1 MNVMNKSLVSVLL
14 PVFIGEQYI
23 QKAAFSILNQSYKEL
38 ELLIIDDCSTD
49 KSYQMSM
56 NISEQDN
63 RVKVFRNH
71 NNLGLTKSLNLLI
84 NESSGKYLARQD
96 ADDWSEE
103 TRFEKQLKFMNDENI
118 DVVYARSVRNDTQNI
133 FPRLSYYL
141 PLNFVLRYKNPLIHG
156 TMLAKKNII
165 EKVGGYDEKFI
176 YSQDYKLASDLI
188 NLGFKLRIMK
198 DVLYNSNFINNI
210 STNKKKEQEYYAN
223 CVRKGITPNQ

>member
-1 MNVMNKSLVSVLL
+1 MNKKLISVLL
-14 PVFIGEQYI
+14 PVFNAEEDINIAI
-23 QKAAFSILNQSYKEL
+23 QSILNQSYKDL
-38 ELLIIDDCSTD
+38 ELLIIDDGSTD
-49 KSYQMSM
+49 NSYQICM

-84 NESSGKYLARQD
+84 NESNGKYLARQD

-141 PLNFVLRYKNPLIHG
+141 PLNFVLRYKNPLIH
-156 TMLAKKNII
+156 L
-165 EKVGGYDEKFI
+165 
-176 YSQDYKLASDLI
+176 SLI
-188 NLGFKLRIMK
+188 HI
-198 DVLYNSNFINNI
+198 
-210 STNKKKEQEYYAN
+210 
-223 CVRKGITPNQ
+223 

>member
-1 MNVMNKSLVSVLL
+1 MNKKLISVLL
-14 PVFIGEQYI
+14 PVFNGEEDINIAI
-23 QKAAFSILNQSYKEL
+23 QSILNQSYKDL
-38 ELLIIDDCSTD
+38 ELLIIDDGSTD
-49 KSYQMSM
+49 NSYQICM

-176 YSQDYKLASDLI
+176 YSQDYKLAFDLI

-198 DVLYNSNFINNI
+198 NVLYKSNFINNI

-223 CVRKGITPNQ
+223 CVRKGIIPNQ

>member
-1 MNVMNKSLVSVLL
+1 MNKNLISVLL
-14 PVFIGEQYI
+14 PVFNSEKDINVAI
-23 QKAAFSILNQSYKEL
+23 QSILNQSYKDL
-38 ELLIIDDCSTD
+38 ELLIIDDGSTD
-49 KSYQMSM
+49 NSYQICM

-176 YSQDYKLASDLI
+176 YSQDYKLAFDLI

-198 DVLYNSNFINNI
+198 NVLYKSNFINNI
-210 STNKKKEQEYYAN
+210 STTKKKEQEYYAN
-223 CVRKGITPNQ
+223 CVRKGIIPNQ

>member
-1 MNVMNKSLVSVLL
+1 MNKNLISVLL
-14 PVFIGEQYI
+14 PVFNAEKDINVAI
-23 QKAAFSILNQSYKEL
+23 QSILNQSYKDL
-38 ELLIIDDCSTD
+38 ELLIIDDGSTD
-49 KSYQMSM
+49 NSYQICM

-176 YSQDYKLASDLI
+176 YSQDYKLAFDLI

-198 DVLYNSNFINNI
+198 NVLYKSNFINNI
-210 STNKKKEQEYYAN
+210 STTKKKEQEYYAN

>member
-1 MNVMNKSLVSVLL
+1 MNKNLISVLL
-14 PVFIGEQYI
+14 PVFNAEKDINVAI
-23 QKAAFSILNQSYKEL
+23 QSILNQSYKDL
-38 ELLIIDDCSTD
+38 ELLIIDDGSTD
-49 KSYQMSM
+49 NSYQICM

-84 NESSGKYLARQD
+84 NESNGKYLARQD

-176 YSQDYKLASDLI
+176 YSQDYKLAFDLI

-198 DVLYNSNFINNI
+198 NVLYKSNFINNI
-210 STNKKKEQEYYAN
+210 STTKKKEQEYYAN
-223 CVRKGITPNQ
+223 CVRKGIIPNQ

>member
-1 MNVMNKSLVSVLL
+1 MNKNLISVLL
-14 PVFIGEQYI
+14 PVFNAEEDVNVAI
-23 QKAAFSILNQSYKEL
+23 KSILNQSHKDL
-38 ELLIIDDCSTD
+38 ELLIIDDGSTD
-49 KSYQMSM
+49 NSYQICM

-63 RVKVFRNH
+63 RVKVFKNH

-84 NESSGKYLARQD
+84 NESNGKYLARQD

-118 DVVYARSVRNDTQNI
+118 DVVYARSVRNDTKNI

-141 PLNFVLRYKNPLIHG
+141 PLNFVLRYKNPFIHG

-176 YSQDYKLASDLI
+176 YSQDYKLAFDLI

-198 DVLYNSNFINNI
+198 NVLYKSNFINNI
-210 STNKKKEQEYYAN
+210 STTKKKEQEYYAN
-223 CVRKGITPNQ
+223 CVRKGIIPNQ

>member
-1 MNVMNKSLVSVLL
+1 MIKNLISVLL
-14 PVFIGEQYI
+14 PVFNAEKDINVAI
-23 QKAAFSILNQSYKEL
+23 QSILNQSYKDL
-38 ELLIIDDCSTD
+38 ELLIIDDGSTD
-49 KSYQMSM
+49 NSYQICM

-63 RVKVFRNH
+63 RIKVFRNH

-84 NESSGKYLARQD
+84 NESNGQYLARQD

-103 TRFEKQLKFMNDENI
+103 TRFEKQLKFMNDKNI

-176 YSQDYKLASDLI
+176 YSQDYKLAFDLI

-198 DVLYNSNFINNI
+198 NVLYKSNFINNI
-210 STNKKKEQEYYAN
+210 STTKKKEQEYYAN
-223 CVRKGITPNQ
+223 CVRKGIIPNQ

>member
-1 MNVMNKSLVSVLL
+1 MNKNLISVLL
-14 PVFIGEQYI
+14 PVFNAEKDINVAI
-23 QKAAFSILNQSYKEL
+23 QSILNQSYKDL
-38 ELLIIDDCSTD
+38 ELLIIDDGSTD
-49 KSYQMSM
+49 NSYQICM

-84 NESSGKYLARQD
+84 NESNGKYLARQD

-165 EKVGGYDEKFI
+165 EKVGDEKFI
-176 YSQDYKLASDLI
+176 YSQDYKLAFDLI

-198 DVLYNSNFINNI
+198 NVLYKSNFINNI
-210 STNKKKEQEYYAN
+210 STTKKKEQEYYAN
-223 CVRKGITPNQ
+223 CVRKGIIPNQ

>member
-1 MNVMNKSLVSVLL
+1 MNKKLISVLL
-14 PVFIGEQYI
+14 PVFNAEEDINIAI
-23 QKAAFSILNQSYKEL
+23 QSILNQSYKDL
-38 ELLIIDDCSTD
+38 ELLIIDDGSTD
-49 KSYQMSM
+49 NSYQICM

-63 RVKVFRNH
+63 RVKVFKNH

-84 NESSGKYLARQD
+84 NESNGEYLARQD
-96 ADDWSEE
+96 ADDWSEG

-176 YSQDYKLASDLI
+176 YSQDYKLAFDLI

-198 DVLYNSNFINNI
+198 NVLYKSNFINNI
-210 STNKKKEQEYYAN
+210 STTKKKEQEYYAN
-223 CVRKGITPNQ
+223 CVRKGIIPNQ

>member
-1 MNVMNKSLVSVLL
+1 MNKNLISVLL
-14 PVFIGEQYI
+14 PVFNAEKDINVAI
-23 QKAAFSILNQSYKEL
+23 QSILNQSYKDL
-38 ELLIIDDCSTD
+38 ELLIIDDGSTD
-49 KSYQMSM
+49 NSYQICM

-84 NESSGKYLARQD
+84 NESNGKYLARQD

-141 PLNFVLRYKNPLIHG
+141 PLNFVLRFKNPLIHG

-176 YSQDYKLASDLI
+176 YSQDYKLAFDLI

-198 DVLYNSNFINNI
+198 NVLYKSNFINNI
-210 STNKKKEQEYYAN
+210 STTKKKEQEYYAN
-223 CVRKGITPNQ
+223 CVRKGIIPNQ

>member
-1 MNVMNKSLVSVLL
+1 MNKNLISVLL
-14 PVFIGEQYI
+14 PVFNAEKDINVAI
-23 QKAAFSILNQSYKEL
+23 QSILNQSYKDL
-38 ELLIIDDCSTD
+38 ELLIIDEGSTD
-49 KSYQMSM
+49 NSYQICM

-84 NESSGKYLARQD
+84 NESNGKYLARQD

-176 YSQDYKLASDLI
+176 YSQDYKLAFDLI

-198 DVLYNSNFINNI
+198 NVLYKSNFINNI
-210 STNKKKEQEYYAN
+210 STTKKKEQEYYAN
-223 CVRKGITPNQ
+223 CVRKGIIPNQ

>member
-1 MNVMNKSLVSVLL
+1 MNKNLISVLL
-14 PVFIGEQYI
+14 PVFNAEEDINIAI
-23 QKAAFSILNQSYKEL
+23 QSILNQSYKDL
-38 ELLIIDDCSTD
+38 ELLIIDDGSTD
-49 KSYQMSM
+49 NSYQICM

-84 NESSGKYLARQD
+84 NESNGKYLARQD

-141 PLNFVLRYKNPLIHG
+141 PLNFVLRYKNPLIH
-156 TMLAKKNII
+156 L
-165 EKVGGYDEKFI
+165 
-176 YSQDYKLASDLI
+176 SLI
-188 NLGFKLRIMK
+188 HI
-198 DVLYNSNFINNI
+198 
-210 STNKKKEQEYYAN
+210 
-223 CVRKGITPNQ
+223 

>member
-1 MNVMNKSLVSVLL
+1 MNKSLVSVLL
-14 PVFIGEQYI
+14 PVLNGEKYI

-38 ELLIIDDCSTD
+38 ELLIIDDGSTD
-49 KSYQMSM
+49 NSYQMCM
-56 NISEQDN
+56 KISDHDK
-63 RVKVFRNH
+63 RVKVFKNQ

-176 YSQDYKLASDLI
+176 YSQDYKLAFDLI

-198 DVLYNSNFINNI
+198 NVLYKSNFINNI
-210 STNKKKEQEYYAN
+210 STTKKKEQEYYAN
-223 CVRKGITPNQ
+223 CVRKGIIPNQ

>member
-1 MNVMNKSLVSVLL
+1 MNKNLISVLL
-14 PVFIGEQYI
+14 PVFNAEKDINVAI
-23 QKAAFSILNQSYKEL
+23 QSILNQSYKDL
-38 ELLIIDDCSTD
+38 ELLIIDDGSTD
-49 KSYQMSM
+49 NSYQICM

-133 FPRLSYYL
+133 FPKLSYYL

-176 YSQDYKLASDLI
+176 YSQDYKLAFDLI

-198 DVLYNSNFINNI
+198 NVLYKSNFINNI
-210 STNKKKEQEYYAN
+210 STTKKKEQEYYAN
-223 CVRKGITPNQ
+223 CVRKGIIPNQ

>member
-1 MNVMNKSLVSVLL
+1 MNKKLISVLL
-14 PVFIGEQYI
+14 PVFNAEEDINIAI
-23 QKAAFSILNQSYKEL
+23 QSILNQSYKDF
-38 ELLIIDDCSTD
+38 ELLIIDDGSTD
-49 KSYQMSM
+49 NSYQICM
-56 NISEQDN
+56 NISQQDN
-63 RVKVFRNH
+63 RVKVFKNH

-84 NESSGKYLARQD
+84 NESNGEYLARQD
-96 ADDWSEE
+96 ADDWSEG

-141 PLNFVLRYKNPLIHG
+141 PLNFVLRYKNPFIHG

-176 YSQDYKLASDLI
+176 YSQDYKLAFDLI

-198 DVLYNSNFINNI
+198 NVLYKSNFINNI
-210 STNKKKEQEYYAN
+210 STTKKKEQEYYAN
-223 CVRKGITPNQ
+223 CVRKGIIPNQ

>member
-1 MNVMNKSLVSVLL
+1 MNKNLISVLL
-14 PVFIGEQYI
+14 PVFNAEKDINIAI
-23 QKAAFSILNQSYKEL
+23 QSILNQSYKDL
-38 ELLIIDDCSTD
+38 ELLIIDDGSTD
-49 KSYQMSM
+49 NSYQICM

-63 RVKVFRNH
+63 RVKVFKNH

-84 NESSGKYLARQD
+84 NESNGEYLARQD
-96 ADDWSEE
+96 ADDWSEG

-176 YSQDYKLASDLI
+176 YSQDYKLAFDLI

-198 DVLYNSNFINNI
+198 NVLYKSNFINNI
-210 STNKKKEQEYYAN
+210 STTKKKEQEYYAN
-223 CVRKGITPNQ
+223 CVRKGIIPNQ

>member
-1 MNVMNKSLVSVLL
+1 MNKSLVSVLL
-14 PVFIGEQYI
+14 PVFNGEQYI

-63 RVKVFRNH
+63 RVRVFKNQK
-71 NNLGLTKSLNLLI
+71 NLGLTKSLNLLI

-96 ADDWSEE
+96 SDDWSEV
-103 TRFEKQLKFMNDENI
+103 TRLEKQLNYLNNKKI
-118 DVVYARSVRNDTQNI
+118 DVVYARSVRSDTNNI

-141 PLNFVLRYKNPLIHG
+141 PLDFVLKYKNPLIHG
-156 TMLAKKNII
+156 TMFAKKNII
-165 EKVGGYDEKFI
+165 EKVGGYDEDFI
-176 YSQDYKLASDLI
+176 YSQDYKLAYDLI
-188 NLGFKLRIMK
+188 NSGYKLKIMR

-210 STNKKKEQEYYAN
+210 STNKKYEQKYYAN
-223 CVRKGITPNQ
+223 CVRRGIKPKPIV

>member
-1 MNVMNKSLVSVLL
+1 MNKNLISVLL
-14 PVFIGEQYI
+14 PVFNAEKDINVAI
-23 QKAAFSILNQSYKEL
+23 QSILNQSYKDL
-38 ELLIIDDCSTD
+38 ELLIIDDGSTD
-49 KSYQMSM
+49 NSYQICM

-84 NESSGKYLARQD
+84 NESNGKYLARQD

-176 YSQDYKLASDLI
+176 YSQDYKLAFDLI

-198 DVLYNSNFINNI
+198 NVLYKSNFINNI
-210 STNKKKEQEYYAN
+210 STTKKKEQEYYAN

>member
-1 MNVMNKSLVSVLL
+1 MNKNLISVLL
-14 PVFIGEQYI
+14 PVFNAEKDINVAI
-23 QKAAFSILNQSYKEL
+23 QSILNQSYKDL
-38 ELLIIDDCSTD
+38 ELLIIDDGSTD
-49 KSYQMSM
+49 NSYQICM

-176 YSQDYKLASDLI
+176 YSQDYKLAFDLI

-198 DVLYNSNFINNI
+198 NVLYKSNFINNI
-210 STNKKKEQEYYAN
+210 STTKKKEQEYYAN
-223 CVRKGITPNQ
+223 CVRKGIIPNQ

>member
-1 MNVMNKSLVSVLL
+1 MNKNLISVLL
-14 PVFIGEQYI
+14 PVFNAEKDINVAI
-23 QKAAFSILNQSYKEL
+23 QSILNQSYKDL
-38 ELLIIDDCSTD
+38 ELLIIDDGSTD
-49 KSYQMSM
+49 NSYQICM
-56 NISEQDN
+56 NISEHDN

-176 YSQDYKLASDLI
+176 YSQDYKLAFDLI

-198 DVLYNSNFINNI
+198 NVLYKSNFINNI
-210 STNKKKEQEYYAN
+210 STTKKKEQEYYAN
-223 CVRKGITPNQ
+223 CVRKGIIPNQ